1 MVSDISDPQHSAI
14 WTCSAG
20 FSLGLSFIP
29 WVSPGSPPGLQIGR
43 VSCLLG
49 IYTPC
54 PLAPQLHF
62 QDCCSHCCPLN
73 WNCPSENHAT
83 LPRAYTQHPDSSLLP
98 PNQSLGCLNSIST
111 PPCMTNSVPLHIAVA
126 FLLCS
131 SQLSSQLPEKSLQ
144 RIDHFCHLSGVLRCP
159 II

>member
-1 MVSDISDPQHSAI
+1 MIFLILSILLFGPALLAFLWASHS
-14 WTCSAG
+14 
-20 FSLGLSFIP
+20 FP
-29 WVSPGSPPGLQIGR
+29 WLSPGPPPRLQIGR

-62 QDCCSHCCPLN
+62 QDCCPHRHPLN

-98 PNQSLGCLNSIST
+98 PNQSLGCLNSISI
-111 PPCMTNSVPLHIAVA
+111 PPCMTSSVPLTHSSSTLAL
-126 FLLCS
+126 FRSTLLTAAREIS
-131 SQLSSQLPEKSLQ
+131 SKDRSFPSPFWSSPLPNL
-144 RIDHFCHLSGVLRCP
+144 LV
-159 II
+159 